1 MIKVFVQTERKVRI
15 DRNPKGGLGISVKGG
30 SEHNIPVIIS
40 RVFTQPINGMVLCFK
55 LALSWFKSKP
65 YLVVV

>member
-1 MIKVFVQTERKVRI
+1 MFIFYYQTERKVRI

-40 RVFTQPINGMVLCFK
+40 RVFTQPINGLILFVIIKF
-55 LALSWFKSKP
+55 
-65 YLVVV
+65 